1 MPYSTVR
8 RVLAHEYPKYRKHLK
23 ALDRESKTLRFANPL
38 SDDVIDTLCDKWEE
52 DHEHNIL
59 FCIENDDLDF
69 IAVAHIAIDEKG
81 DMELAFSVLKGY
93 QGQGMGNHLMKR
105 AIQWCRTH
113 NFLHGS
119 MVCLSS
125 NSTIKHL
132 CTKYGIRMTNEFGET
147 LADIELDHPSLNTF
161 VEEAKSSNLAVMDYW
176 GKRVPRILAFK

>member
-23 ALDRESKTLRFANPL
+23 ALDRDSKTLRFANPL
-38 SDDVIDTLCDKWEE
+38 SDEIIDQLCDKWEA

-69 IAVAHIAIDEKG
+69 IAVGHIAITDD

-93 QGQGMGNHLMKR
+93 QGQGMGSHLMKR
-105 AIQWCRTH
+105 CIQWCRTH

-125 NSTIKHL
+125 NKVIKHL
-132 CTKYGIRMTNEFGET
+132 CTKHGIHLTSEYGET
-147 LADIELDHPSLNTF
+147 LADIELDHPSFNTYWT
-161 VEEAKSSNLAVMDYW
+161 EATDSNLAVMDYW
-176 GKRVPRILAFK
+176 GKRMPKIIAFPR

>member
-8 RVLAHEYPKYRKHLK
+8 RVLAQEYPKYRKHLK
-23 ALDRESKTLRFANPL
+23 ALDRDSKTLRFANPL
-38 SDDVIDTLCDKWEE
+38 TNEVIDSLCDKWEA

-69 IAVAHIAIDEKG
+69 IAVAHIAIDEQG
-81 DMELAFSVLKGY
+81 GMELAFSVLKGY
-93 QGQGMGNHLMKR
+93 QGQGMGTHLMKR

-125 NSTIKHL
+125 NSIIKHL
-132 CTKYGIRMTNEFGET
+132 CTKHGIHLTSEFGET
-147 LADIELDHPSLNTF
+147 MADIELDHPSFNTF
-161 VEEAKSSNLAVMDYW
+161 WTEATDSNLAVMDSW
-176 GKRVPRILAFK
+176 GKRMPKLVAFK